1 MAVVADTHEIPM
13 EMVAM
18 IVNSLFI
25 IRVIDLGWLK
35 NQGSDMLKE
44 VPHGLDDMSSMSPPC
59 ILIICRLRYKPMP
72 EPPGWW

>member
-25 IRVIDLGWLK
+25 IRVIDF
-35 NQGSDMLKE
+35 
-44 VPHGLDDMSSMSPPC
+44 GLVEKS
-59 ILIICRLRYKPMP
+59 
-72 EPPGWW
+72 GQ